1 MPSKGFFFFFEEQQ
15 EGAEWKGGK
24 KRRRD
29 SELEREEPREAWRAA
44 VFLMGQRE
52 AH

>member
-1 MPSKGFFFFFEEQQ
+1 MPSKVFFFLEEQQ
-15 EGAEWKGGK
+15 EGAEWKGG